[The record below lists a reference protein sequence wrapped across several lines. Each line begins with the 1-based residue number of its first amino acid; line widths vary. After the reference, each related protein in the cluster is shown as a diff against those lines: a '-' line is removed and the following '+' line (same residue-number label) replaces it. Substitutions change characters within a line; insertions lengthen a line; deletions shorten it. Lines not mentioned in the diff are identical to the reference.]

1 MAWPV
6 LTLRVAFAS
15 DPMDAAPAWT
25 TITGD
30 VRRIHIKRGRNHELN
45 RMEAGTMSLELR
57 NFHGN
62 YWPFNV
68 GGAYSP
74 NVLPGK
80 RINLYAVYNAVPYHL
95 FTGFFEDYNPTWLY
109 ENTGL
114 LPIIQPKCFDL
125 INNLANYDLNNAGEA
140 QELSGAR
147 VGNVLDELGWPN
159 ESAGNFGNDNAEV
172 LWMTI
177 KNQIRATKFTTDQKY
192 TATAIVARLDGE
204 AGVARNAKGAI
215 YDSSLNLVAE
225 TDEVAIGFGVA
236 WVTFNFPLPISLAVG
251 QDYWFAVWGTIGGA
265 NDILLA
271 YHAGGINQFAS
282 DNILYNGYPDPL
294 VPDGYGNFE
303 ASIYITYKI
312 DRDLDAGQSL
322 MQATGAQADIKAMEH
337 LFKVQ
342 NSELGIIYIAGN
354 GDVVFEDRAHRLRA
368 PHTVS
373 QAIFGDDLAENIYHG
388 MQPRYGASDIRN
400 DIRITRN
407 GGVQQTGTDA
417 VSQTAYGKRTFR
429 RTGLLMTT
437 DGEALDQA
445 NYLKKRY
452 KAPALRNRI
461 LRVLPEREPNN
472 LWPQV
477 LGREISDRI
486 TVRRNEASI
495 DSDYMIE
502 GVEHDINMVD
512 NIWVTRWQL
521 SNADAQKYWLIGVVG
536 FSEIGLTTWVG
547 Y

>member
-15 DPMDAAPAWT
+15 DPMDAVPVWT

-45 RMEAGTMSLELR
+45 RMEAGSMSLELR

-62 YWPFNV
+62 YWPFNA

-80 RINLYAVYNAVPYHL
+80 RINLFAVYNAVTYHL

-109 ENTGL
+109 EGTGL
-114 LPIIQPKCFDL
+114 LPIIQPKCYDL
-125 INNLANYDLNNAGEA
+125 INNLANYDLNNAGEV

-147 VGNVLDELGWPN
+147 VGNVLDELGWP
-159 ESAGNFGNDNAEV
+159 V
-172 LWMTI
+172 
-177 KNQIRATKFTTDQKY
+177 
-192 TATAIVARLDGE
+192 
-204 AGVARNAKGAI
+204 
-215 YDSSLNLVAE
+215 
-225 TDEVAIGFGVA
+225 GF
-236 WVTFNFPLPISLAVG
+236 
-251 QDYWFAVWGTIGGA
+251 
-265 NDILLA
+265 
-271 YHAGGINQFAS
+271 
-282 DNILYNGYPDPL
+282 
-294 VPDGYGNFE
+294 
-303 ASIYITYKI
+303 
-312 DRDLDAGQSL
+312 RDLDAGQSQ
-322 MQATGAQADIKAMEH
+322 MQATGAQADVNAMDH

-342 NSELGIIYIAGN
+342 NSELGIIYIAGD
-354 GDVVFEDRAHRLRA
+354 GDIQFEDRAHRLKA

-373 QAIFGDDLAENIYHG
+373 QATFGDDLGEKIYHG

-400 DIRITRN
+400 DIRITRS

-445 NYLKKRY
+445 NYLTKRY
-452 KAPALRNRI
+452 KDAALRNRI
-461 LRVLPEREPNN
+461 LRVIPEREPGN
-472 LWPQV
+472 LWPQI

-502 GVEHDINMVD
+502 GVEHDIDMVD
-512 NIWVTRWQL
+512 NIWVTKWQL
-521 SNADAQKYWLIGVVG
+521 SNADTQKYWLIGVVG